1 MLIALIMIPL
11 VAAVVAFLW
20 RAAWAARPCSR

>member
-1 MLIALIMIPL
+1 MTKRIIVGAIL

-20 RAAWAARPCSR
+20 ALSNVGGEL